1 MSLALKILEQRTI
14 GGRAQSSNTG
24 SYLAGRKLHA
34 LAGPLPHALHLNLP
48 HLRMLHHNRVKEA
61 AQCRTG
67 NQHRTTT
74 GNAAA
79 NHTLSVL
86 SFQVFVRLKRARTA
100 GNHHAVSLTQ
110 LIGHSGYDHVRPRI
124 LKKLHQGATSSG
136 FPQNSNHRTSSL
148 SILYRFSFLC
158 RFNFGE
164 CGFNG
169 NRHRCAPIS

>member
-1 MSLALKILEQRTI
+1 MLRLEVSLALKILEQHTI
-14 GGRAQSSNTG
+14 GGRTQGRNTG
-24 SYLAGRKLHA
+24 HQVAGRKLHA
-34 LAGPLPHALHLNLP
+34 LAGPLPHALNLNLP
-48 HLRMLHHNRVKEA
+48 HLRMLHRNRIEEA
-61 AQCRTG
+61 TQCCTG

-74 GNAAA
+74 GNTAT

-86 SFQVFVRLKRARTA
+86 SFQVFIRLKRARTA

-110 LIGHSGYDHVRPRI
+110 LIGHSGHDDLRPRI

-136 FPQNSNHRTSSL
+136 FPQNGNHRTSSL
-148 SILYRFSFLC
+148 SILYRFSFD
-158 RFNFGE
+158 G